1 MSLLSPSFG
10 VFFWQFI
17 TIFLVIV
24 ILRVFVYKIIIN
36 SLEKRKETIESAIA
50 NSAEIEKRLENMKS
64 LENNLE
70 TEILQ
75 KEKKKLEDIDI
86 IKNELLEKTKLDV
99 QNEKLKM
106 LDNLNKEIEEQR
118 LKFEKECDIK
128 ISNIMLQYAKKF
140 LTRGSEDKKKQD
152 FFLGDITTELDNN
165 HKTK

>member
-24 ILRVFVYKIIIN
+24 IQRVFVYKIIIN

-75 KEKKKLEDIDI
+75 KKKK
-86 IKNELLEKTKLDV
+86 K
-99 QNEKLKM
+99 
-106 LDNLNKEIEEQR
+106 
-118 LKFEKECDIK
+118 C
-128 ISNIMLQYAKKF
+128 
-140 LTRGSEDKKKQD
+140 
-152 FFLGDITTELDNN
+152 
-165 HKTK
+165 